1 MPNGT
6 SIPLAETRIE
16 SVLSDALDVLSYTG
30 PEFIHLGPT
39 PEQLETVARRLLIGG
54 VMEREER
61 REELSILIGL
71 LVRLRVKKEKWEA
84 CGRYYN
90 HGNFAQAGPADA
102 ELTEILVN
110 SLAGDKYQ
118 EESIT
123 SERLLRA
130 MDLMVSAS
138 PSTEGSILLIFE
150 AQPSSTLLPALGNL
164 IPSSNYHHG

>member
-1 MPNGT
+1 M
-6 SIPLAETRIE
+6 
-16 SVLSDALDVLSYTG
+16 DVLSIIS

-39 PEQLETVARRLLIGG
+39 PEQLETVSRKLL
-54 VMEREER
+54 VRVVTQREVR
-61 REELSILIGL
+61 REELSTLIGL
-71 LVRLRVKKEKWEA
+71 LIRMRVMKEKWGP

-110 SLAGDKYQ
+110 SLDGDKYQ
-118 EESIT
+118 EEPIT

-138 PSTEGSILLIFE
+138 PSTERSFSLIFE
-150 AQPSSTLLPALGNL
+150 AQSSSTLLPALGNL
-164 IPSSNYHHG
+164 VSTSNYHH